1 MKHPE
6 SHNHEWFQVQ
16 ATFGNFDTYEEA
28 QRFLERVN
36 AVHKQE
42 FIQAEIK
49 GSWH

>member
-16 ATFGNFDTYEEA
+16 ATFGNFDTREEA
-28 QRFLERVN
+28 ERFKNKLSVN
-36 AVHKQE
+36 E
-42 FIQAEIK
+42 GPEYIQAEIK